1 MRAAEVMC
9 QVLKDCMGGG
19 FNLHCGLM
27 SKKLWLGPEDVLWI
41 GRNHQP
47 GHKKQVLAT
56 DLNTRCKTT
65 LEIMFKDMKD

>member
-9 QVLKDCMGGG
+9 QVLKNRIGGG
-19 FNLHCGLM
+19 QPI
-27 SKKLWLGPEDVLWI
+27 LWVNVKELWSGPEDVLWI